1 MYELELA
8 YMVVAH
14 SQRDPGEY
22 LLELQ
27 QFAAQPE
34 GPLRQHA
41 INMHLGRTS
50 AALRDL
56 LAAGD
61 GHFDRAVQLARS
73 EVGSQQLWVLA
84 AASLRTSGRNRL
96 L

>member
-1 MYELELA
+1 MYKLELA

-27 QFAAQPE
+27 QFASKPK
-34 GPLRQHA
+34 GPLRQFA
-41 INMHLGRTS
+41 INMHLQRTS

-56 LAAGD
+56 LQAGD
-61 GHFDRAVQLARS
+61 SHFPQALALARK
-73 EVGSQQLWVLA
+73 EVGPC
-84 AASLRTSGRNRL
+84 T
-96 L
+96 